1 VSSYEIGDM
10 VAQLVEV
17 IDVDNGKVWCS
28 GDNTGSPVPVDE
40 LAPWPDAERE
50 RWLEAALRK
59 ADAWIAERIR
69 PDLGD
74 DVSILNTIA
83 AALQPRRDPL
93 ASTPSSE

>member
-1 VSSYEIGDM
+1 MSAYKIGDE

-28 GDNTGSPVPVDE
+28 GDNTGGPVVPDE
-40 LAPWPDAERE
+40 LAPWPDAERQ

-59 ADAWIAERIR
+59 AEEWIADRIR

-83 AALQPRRDPL
+83 SALQPRR
-93 ASTPSSE
+93 